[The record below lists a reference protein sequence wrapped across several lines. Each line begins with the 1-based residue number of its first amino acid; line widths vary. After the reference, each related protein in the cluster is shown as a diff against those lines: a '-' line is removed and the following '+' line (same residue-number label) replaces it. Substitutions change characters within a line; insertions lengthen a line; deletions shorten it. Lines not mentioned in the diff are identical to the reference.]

1 MTTIITGI
9 QTGESTHHQL
19 QSITPISFRTIKTT
33 ASTSHNPRPF
43 EDESFMCGSSYALP
57 SVEPIPPFLT
67 PVASSE
73 YVTPYGMKIACIKP
87 LPASTCTIF

>member
-9 QTGESTHHQL
+9 QTGASTHHQL

-43 EDESFMCGSSYALP
+43 EDESFMCGSSYALL

-67 PVASSE
+67 PE
-73 YVTPYGMKIACIKP
+73 YVIPYGMKIACIKP